1 MTYTAKLDGTATAG
15 SYQNTAWVSYPGGET
30 MKDEVTVET
39 YKIDVF
45 KYDQTNEEKG
55 LEGATFEFYQKD
67 EGGNPINVV
76 ELTSGADG
84 HILIDGLDAGV
95 YYLKETKAPEGYVC
109 SEEELTITIPDQAD
123 GSNLVSVKFANSPVP
138 HTGGMGTMLFTVGGM
153 GILAAAGAVMIV
165 PRTFR
170 KKQENS

>member
-1 MTYTAKLDGTATAG
+1 M
-15 SYQNTAWVSYPGGET
+15 AWKSRLSCRKMKNPESPGRA
-30 MKDEVTVET
+30 
-39 YKIDVF
+39 YFFI
-45 KYDQTNEEKG
+45 
-55 LEGATFEFYQKD
+55 
-67 EGGNPINVV
+67 V

>member
-1 MTYTAKLDGTATAG
+1 
-15 SYQNTAWVSYPGGET
+15 
-30 MKDEVTVET
+30 MK
-39 YKIDVF
+39 
-45 KYDQTNEEKG
+45 
-55 LEGATFEFYQKD
+55 
-67 EGGNPINVV
+67 NPESPDRAYFFIV

-95 YYLKETKAPEGYVC
+95 YYLTETTAPEGYVC

-153 GILAAAGAVMIV
+153 SILAAAGAVMIV

>member
-1 MTYTAKLDGTATAG
+1 MV
-15 SYQNTAWVSYPGGET
+15 AWKRRLSCRK
-30 MKDEVTVET
+30 MK
-39 YKIDVF
+39 
-45 KYDQTNEEKG
+45 
-55 LEGATFEFYQKD
+55 
-67 EGGNPINVV
+67 NPESPDRAYFFIV

-138 HTGGMGTMLFTVGGM
+138 HTGGMGTMLFTASGM
-153 GILAAAGAVMIV
+153 ALLAMAGAVMVI
-165 PRTFR
+165 PHSSR
-170 KKQENS
+170 KKEER